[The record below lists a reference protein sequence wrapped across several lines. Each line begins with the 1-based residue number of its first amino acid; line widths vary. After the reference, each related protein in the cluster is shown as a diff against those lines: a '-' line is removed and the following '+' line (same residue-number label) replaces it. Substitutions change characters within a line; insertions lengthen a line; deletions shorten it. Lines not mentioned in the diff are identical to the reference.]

1 MTFLILFGILLDLH
15 TICLGCL
22 HGSHNVYTV
31 ASRKSLFTLIN
42 INIWCWGVIF
52 SVELPFLIS
61 DSVCY
66 LVLSVLPFHF
76 KIKRISKILVFFFFQ
91 NLLNKSFFFAWI
103 IEMLCLNVHEHS
115 LHLSVL
121 SIAVSLSPILIEI
134 IIDFC
139 EPNDL
144 PFLNFCN

>member
-61 DSVCY
+61 DSVSY

-91 NLLNKSFFFAWI
+91 NLLNKSFFFCMNNW
-103 IEMLCLNVHEHS
+103 NVVS
-115 LHLSVL
+115 QCTWTFTAFISAID
-121 SIAVSLSPILIEI
+121 SSLSL
-134 IIDFC
+134 
-139 EPNDL
+139 PNL
-144 PFLNFCN
+144 NRNHHWLLRAEWSTFFKFL